1 MDFDK
6 IIKTL
11 VGNMGQ
17 QQGQGQGQG
26 QLKSANGQQQQ
37 QQQQQPQQSGL
48 GGLLGNYN
56 SVVNPDGTFHDTAV
70 QSGNASNFEGGL
82 SGATKGATI
91 GSAAGPYGALAGAII
106 GGVAG
111 VTKARKARKKA
122 RNEHNKRIGA
132 AKNQQIADSHKIFSQ
147 LQGSLK

>member
-1 MDFDK
+1 MDFDQ

-26 QLKSANGQQQQ
+26 QLKSANAQ

-48 GGLLGNYN
+48 GGLLGNYK

-70 QSGNASNFEGGL
+70 QSGNASNLEGGL
-82 SGATKGATI
+82 SGATKGAKI

-132 AKNQQIADSHKIFSQ
+132 AKNQQISDSHKIFSQ